1 MCLVYKHILLLK
13 NSNHHEIT
21 NLVTLSLS
29 WTQVSENCKRSEKS
43 HQNWCKRHRCNFC
56 IRDLSWGYATG
67 KVIYPKYYK
76 NSNESC
82 TLFFWQIRISG
93 LWWKFLEFILLSKCF
108 YFHEKNVELSV
119 PCRAFKVSKKVNFAF
134 TMYSFESK
142 LTNTIQSMGPGQCL

>member
-1 MCLVYKHILLLK
+1 MSTLCYLNITNIEKIYFAIVKMCLVYKHILLLK
-13 NSNHHEIT
+13 NPNHHKIT

-29 WTQVSENCKRSEKS
+29 WTRLSENCKRSEKS
-43 HQNWCKRHRCNFC
+43 HQNWCERHRCNFC

-93 LWWKFLEFILLSKCF
+93 LWWKFLQIILLSKCF
-108 YFHEKNVELSV
+108 LFSWAKILNFLYSV
-119 PCRAFKVSKKVNFAF
+119 G
-134 TMYSFESK
+134 FES
-142 LTNTIQSMGPGQCL
+142 